1 MDNLKN
7 PPSKI
12 FYWAEGKRLWFK
24 SYTNLVGRFPIVRMV
39 STENDDLN
47 AEINVPQEYISDM
60 INLVLN
66 QLKIRKG
73 TPEEQVNDGAD
84 KA

>member
-1 MDNLKN
+1 
-7 PPSKI
+7 
-12 FYWAEGKRLWFK
+12 
-24 SYTNLVGRFPIVRMV
+24 MV

-47 AEINVPQEYISDM
+47 AEVNVPQEYISDM
-60 INLVLN
+60 INLVLT

-73 TPEEQVNDGAD
+73 TPEEVVNDGAD